1 LLATPSW
8 LRIVATKAFV
18 RDVDAD
24 VNVIDEVEDNMWL
37 RVPLNTQPGDS

>member
-1 LLATPSW
+1 M
-8 LRIVATKAFV
+8 KAFV

-24 VNVIDEVEDNMWL
+24 VNVIGEIEDNMWL